1 MYIKGVITS
10 EKGIV
15 RARNNLDPIIS
26 ASYYYWFW
34 KNMNSCALNFG
45 SDKGVS
51 QDTEGLV
58 LNSLNIPVEN
68 EDMEI
73 NQDIEIL

>member
-1 MYIKGVITS
+1 
-10 EKGIV
+10 
-15 RARNNLDPIIS
+15 
-26 ASYYYWFW
+26 
-34 KNMNSCALNFG
+34 MNSCALNFG

-68 EDMEI
+68 QDMEI
-73 NQDIEIL
+73 NQDIEILQAMEIFQDF